1 MKLGNLYQPLN
12 LETGPL
18 GRQVTKV
25 YALVDRFVFVSLY
38 SGSKIDMS
46 SSKIIAARTKK
57 IVREAD

>member
-25 YALVDRFVFVSLY
+25 YILVDRFVFVSLY

-46 SSKIIAARTKK
+46 SSIIAARTKK